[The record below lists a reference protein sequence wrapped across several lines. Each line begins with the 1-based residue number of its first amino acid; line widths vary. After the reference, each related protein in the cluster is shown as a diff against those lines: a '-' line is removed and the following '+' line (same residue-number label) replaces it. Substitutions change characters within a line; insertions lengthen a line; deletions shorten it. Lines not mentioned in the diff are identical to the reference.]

1 MSEDVKTGLMG
12 LTVIVTVV
20 WNLWQYNRLKSQDSK
35 KDIQDLRDELE
46 LVGKDVEGLKT
57 KVGLFW
63 HLVEEHMSSMLAK
76 ANPIHLELDE
86 KAAAN
91 VYNVY
96 KSKSPTHT
104 LKVLAKAIDRELAA
118 SYMAP
123 DEVVAFTCI
132 LGAIKSQLYD
142 RNEWRPQDDLT

>member
-12 LTVIVTVV
+12 LTVIVTVI

-35 KDIQDLRDELE
+35 KDIQDLREELE

-76 ANPIHLELDE
+76 ANPIQLTLEE
-86 KAAAN
+86 KAAA
-91 VYNVY
+91 YIYDTY
-96 KSKSPTHT
+96 KAKSPTRILKT
-104 LKVLAKAIDRELAA
+104 LAVAVDRELDKK
-118 SYMAP
+118 YMDP
-123 DEVVAFTCI
+123 DETLAFTLL

-142 RNEWRPQDDLT
+142 RDEWRPEDDSA